1 MKNQVIRS
9 TAIVGL
15 FLIMAVVSV
24 QAQTPTRVE
33 VQIPFDFSAGKAQLK
48 AGTYIVKQRTGNVL
62 AISSADGKTNAL
74 ISAPLTIGSRDAKAG
89 ERLVFNQYDNQY
101 FLSQVWISA
110 DTGRQLFTSGAE
122 VKTAR
127 EFKLARKDAQ
137 PRRIEIAA
145 KK

>member
-1 MKNQVIRS
+1 MKNQVIRC

-15 FLIMAVVSV
+15 FLIMAIVSV

-33 VQIPFDFSAGKAQLK
+33 VQVPFDFSAGKAQLK
-48 AGTYIVKQRTGNVL
+48 AGTYIVKQRAGNVL
-62 AISSADGKTNAL
+62 AISRADGKTTAL
-74 ISAPLTIGSRDAKAG
+74 ISAPLTIGSRDTKAG

-110 DTGRQLFTSGAE
+110 DSGRQLFTSSGE
-122 VKTAR
+122 VRAAR
-127 EFKLARKDAQ
+127 EFRLTRKEAQ

>member
-1 MKNQVIRS
+1 MKNQLIRC

-33 VQIPFDFSAGKAQLK
+33 VQVPFDFSAGKAQLK
-48 AGTYIVKQRTGNVL
+48 AGTYIVKQRAGNVL

-89 ERLVFNQYDNQY
+89 ERLVFNQYNDQY

-110 DTGRQLFTSGAE
+110 DTGRQLFTTSAE
-122 VKTAR
+122 VRAAR
-127 EFKLARKDAQ
+127 EFRLVRKHAQ
-137 PRRIEIAA
+137 PRRVEIAA